1 MASLKAAIVQ
11 PTAKHTAT
19 VIFLHGLGD
28 TGLGWE
34 PVGRMLAPA
43 FKHVKWI
50 FPHAPH
56 KKVTLNMGMAMPA
69 WYDIYSLDKSTAK
82 EDESGML
89 ATVEEINR
97 LIKTEIDAGIS
108 SDKIVLGGFSQGG
121 AMTLLTG
128 LTTNHKL
135 GALVALSGYLPLSS
149 KIESIKASV
158 NDKTPIFMGHGTDDQ
173 VVQYEWGKK
182 SMETLKSMGF
192 NVTFRPYSGMG
203 HSACDDELRDLSQ
216 FLSSKL

>member
-69 WYDIYSLDKSTAK
+69 WYDIYFLDKSTSR
-82 EDESGML
+82 EDEPGMM
-89 ATVEEINR
+89 ATVEQINT
-97 LIKTEIDAGIS
+97 LIKSEIDAGIS
-108 SDKIVLGGFSQGG
+108 SEKIVLGGFSQG
-121 AMTLLTG
+121 AVMTLLAG

-135 GALVALSGYLPLSS
+135 GGLVALSGYLPLST
-149 KIESIKASV
+149 KIESIKSSV
-158 NDKTPIFMGHGTDDQ
+158 NDQTPIFMGHGTDDQ
-173 VVQYEWGKK
+173 VVQFEWGKK
-182 SMETLKSMGF
+182 SLDKLKSMGF
-192 NVTFRPYSGMG
+192 NVTFRPYDGMG
-203 HSACDDELRDLSQ
+203 HSACDAELGDLSQ
-216 FLSSKL
+216 FLSAKL

>member
-43 FKHVKWI
+43 FQNVKWI

-69 WYDIYSLDKSTAK
+69 WYDIYSLDKATSK
-82 EDESGML
+82 EDESGMM
-89 ATVEEINR
+89 ASVEQINT
-97 LIKTEIDAGIS
+97 LIKNEVDAGIS
-108 SDKIVLGGFSQGG
+108 SEKIVLGGFSQGA
-121 AMTLLTG
+121 AMTLLAG
-128 LTTNHKL
+128 LTTSYKL
-135 GALVALSGYLPLSS
+135 GGLVALSGYLPLSG
-149 KIESIKASV
+149 KIESIKSNT
-158 NDKTPIFMGHGTDDQ
+158 NDKTPIFMGHGIEDQ
-173 VVQYEWGKK
+173 VVQFEWGQK
-182 SMETLKSMGF
+182 SMEKLKSMGYD
-192 NVTFRPYSGMG
+192 VTFRSYDGMG
-203 HSACDDELRDLSQ
+203 HSACDAELRDLSQ
-216 FLSSKL
+216 FLTSKL